1 MSTLINFLTALVLVY
16 TILIFLYI
24 LMSWVQLPY
33 NVWIGRVRTFLHDT
47 VEPYLGLFR
56 RLIPPIGAFD
66 LSPIVALIVLG
77 LVYQILA
84 NILTKAKHASGRD
97 HDLAC

>member
-1 MSTLINFLTALVLVY
+1 VSTALNFLAALYYVY

-47 VEPYLGLFR
+47 VEPYLGVFR
-56 RLIPPIGAFD
+56 RIIPPLGGLD
-66 LSPIVALIVLG
+66 LSPIVALIVLQ
-77 LVYQILA
+77 LIYRVLA
-84 NILTKAKHASGRD
+84 TVLTQFE
-97 HDLAC
+97 

>member
-1 MSTLINFLTALVLVY
+1 MIHTLVSFLTALYYVY
-16 TILIFLYI
+16 TILILLYI
-24 LMSWVQLPY
+24 IMSWVQLPY

-84 NILTKAKHASGRD
+84 NILNNLG
-97 HDLAC
+97 

>member
-1 MSTLINFLTALVLVY
+1 MVDTLSNFVNALYWVY
-16 TILIFLYI
+16 LILIFVYI

-56 RLIPPIGAFD
+56 RMIPPIGGFD
-66 LSPIVALIVLG
+66 LSPIVALIVLQLG
-77 LVYQILA
+77 YQILTS
-84 NILTKAKHASGRD
+84 ILRGFE
-97 HDLAC
+97 

>member
-1 MSTLINFLTALVLVY
+1 VSTALNFLTALYYVY

-47 VEPYLGLFR
+47 VEPYLGVFR
-56 RLIPPIGAFD
+56 RIIPPLGGLD
-66 LSPIVALIVLG
+66 LSPIVALIVLQ
-77 LVYQILA
+77 LIYRVLA
-84 NILTKAKHASGRD
+84 TVLTQFG
-97 HDLAC
+97 

>member
-1 MSTLINFLTALVLVY
+1 MSTVISFITALYYVY
-16 TILIFLYI
+16 TILILVYI

-66 LSPIVALIVLG
+66 LSPIVALIVLQ
-77 LVYQILA
+77 LVYQIVA
-84 NILTKAKHASGRD
+84 NILIN
-97 HDLAC
+97 LE

>member
-56 RLIPPIGAFD
+56 RIIPPIGGLD
-66 LSPIVALIVLG
+66 LSPVVALIVLQ
-77 LVYQILA
+77 LAYQVITSILR
-84 NILTKAKHASGRD
+84 GFE
-97 HDLAC
+97 

>member
-1 MSTLINFLTALVLVY
+1 MSTAFNFLTALYYVY

-47 VEPYLGLFR
+47 VEQYLGLFR
-56 RLIPPIGAFD
+56 RMIPPIGGLD
-66 LSPIVALIVLG
+66 LSPIVDLIVLQLG
-77 LVYQILA
+77 YQVITSILR
-84 NILTKAKHASGRD
+84 GFE
-97 HDLAC
+97 

>member
-1 MSTLINFLTALVLVY
+1 VSTLINFLTALVLVY
-16 TILIFLYI
+16 TILIFVYI

-56 RLIPPIGAFD
+56 RIIPPIGGLD
-66 LSPIVALIVLG
+66 LSPVVALIVLQLG
-77 LVYQILA
+77 YQIVTS
-84 NILTKAKHASGRD
+84 ILRGFE
-97 HDLAC
+97 

>member
-1 MSTLINFLTALVLVY
+1 MSTALNFLTALYYVY

-47 VEPYLGLFR
+47 VEPYLGIFR
-56 RLIPPIGAFD
+56 RIIPPLGGLD
-66 LSPIVALIVLG
+66 LSPIVALIVLQ
-77 LVYQILA
+77 LIYRVIATILNQA
-84 NILTKAKHASGRD
+84 G
-97 HDLAC
+97 

>member
-1 MSTLINFLTALVLVY
+1 VSTLINFLTALVLVY

-56 RLIPPIGAFD
+56 RIIPPIGGLD
-66 LSPIVALIVLG
+66 LSPIVALIVLQLG
-77 LVYQILA
+77 YQIITS
-84 NILTKAKHASGRD
+84 ILRGFE
-97 HDLAC
+97 

>member
-1 MSTLINFLTALVLVY
+1 VSTLINFLTALVLVY

-56 RLIPPIGAFD
+56 RIIPPLGGLD
-66 LSPIVALIVLG
+66 LSPVVALIVLQ
-77 LVYQILA
+77 LAYQIITSVLR
-84 NILTKAKHASGRD
+84 GFE
-97 HDLAC
+97 

>member
-56 RLIPPIGAFD
+56 RIIPPIGGLD
-66 LSPIVALIVLG
+66 LSPIVALIVLQLG
-77 LVYQILA
+77 YQIITS
-84 NILTKAKHASGRD
+84 ILRGFE
-97 HDLAC
+97 

>member
-1 MSTLINFLTALVLVY
+1 MGINTVEQFVLSLYLVY
-16 TILIFLYI
+16 LCLVFLYVI
-24 LMSWVQLPY
+24 MSWVQLPY
-33 NVWIGRVRTFLHDT
+33 NVWIGRIRTFLHDT

-56 RLIPPIGAFD
+56 RMIPPIGAFD

-84 NILTKAKHASGRD
+84 NILTN
-97 HDLAC
+97 LE